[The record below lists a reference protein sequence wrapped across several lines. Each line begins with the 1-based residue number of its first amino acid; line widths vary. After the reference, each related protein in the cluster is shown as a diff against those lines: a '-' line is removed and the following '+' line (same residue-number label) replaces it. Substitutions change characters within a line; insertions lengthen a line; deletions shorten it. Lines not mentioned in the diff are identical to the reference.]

1 VRTPEAGLALIRS
14 LVDWLPQSATWVG
27 ILAGPLVLLG
37 YLVGALPFD
46 YFVSRRH
53 LRRQLDDPHGSP
65 RPAPLPPADPLDT
78 PGVVLTA
85 ALGVAATLLVSTVAW
100 DLALA
105 AAPNSRFSPS
115 SVGAFSNQVI
125 AAWVSVALWTGLA
138 AVVGHVAPAWSSFRG
153 GTGAVPAAAL
163 LFAYAPTVFGVAVG
177 VFLVT
182 MGVTARPRLAVPAA
196 AAAAVTYEYL
206 AWVADLPHGWGVT
219 NGPELALW
227 TAGLAGVVLAGT
239 LRRPPAPA

>member
-1 VRTPEAGLALIRS
+1 MNGTAALIRS
-14 LVDWLPQSATWVG
+14 LVDWIPQSATWVG
-27 ILAGPLVLLG
+27 ILAGPLVLIG
-37 YLVGALPFD
+37 YVVGTLPLE
-46 YFVSRRH
+46 YLVSRRR
-53 LRRQLDDPHGSP
+53 LRRQLDDPSGGR
-65 RPAPLPPADPLDT
+65 RPGPPPSGDPLAP
-78 PGVVLTA
+78 PGVVATG
-85 ALGVAATLLVSTVAW
+85 ALGVGATLLVSTLAW

-138 AVVGHVAPAWSSFRG
+138 AVVGQVAPAWRGFRG
-153 GTGAVPAAAL
+153 GSGAVPAAAL
-163 LFAYAPTVFGVAVG
+163 LFAYAPTVFGVAAG

-182 MGVTARPRLAVPAA
+182 TGLTGRPRIAVV
-196 AAAAVTYEYL
+196 AAAVAAVSYEYL

-227 TAGLAGVVLAGT
+227 TAALGGVVVAGT
-239 LRRPPAPA
+239 LRRQPVQ